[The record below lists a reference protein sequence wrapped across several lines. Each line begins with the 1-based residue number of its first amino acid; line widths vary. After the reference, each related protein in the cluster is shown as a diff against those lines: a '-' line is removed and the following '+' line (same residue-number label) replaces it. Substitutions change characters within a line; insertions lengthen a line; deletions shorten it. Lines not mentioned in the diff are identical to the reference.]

1 MDNETKNIRFKN
13 ITPENKLKLSLQ
25 LYFTARELKRAG
37 LKMLHPEWSNDKT
50 EMKVKEIFL
59 YART

>member
-13 ITPENKLKLSLQ
+13 ITPENKLKLSLK